1 MRTSPYYLNYKQAV
15 MGKTRRKS
23 GGKSEYQKAREER
36 ERIKMLKRL
45 HKLSKKKN
53 ER

>member
-1 MRTSPYYLNYKQAV
+1 

-23 GGKSEYQKAREER
+23 GGKSDYQKAREER
-36 ERIKMLKRL
+36 ERIKRLKRL

>member
-1 MRTSPYYLNYKQAV
+1 

-23 GGKSEYQKAREER
+23 GGKSDYQKAREER
-36 ERIKMLKRL
+36 ERIKRLKRL
-45 HKLSKKKN
+45 YKLNKKKN

>member
-1 MRTSPYYLNYKQAV
+1 

-23 GGKSEYQKAREER
+23 GGKSDYQKAREER

>member
-1 MRTSPYYLNYKQAV
+1 
-15 MGKTRRKS
+15 MGKTWRKS
-23 GGKSEYQKAREER
+23 GDKGAYQKAREER
-36 ERIKMLKRL
+36 ERIKKLKRL

>member
-1 MRTSPYYLNYKQAV
+1 

-23 GGKSEYQKAREER
+23 GGKSEFEKAREER
-36 ERIKMLKRL
+36 ERVKRL
-45 HKLSKKKN
+45 KQLNKLNKKKN

>member
-1 MRTSPYYLNYKQAV
+1 

-23 GGKSEYQKAREER
+23 RGKSDYQKAREER

-53 ER
+53 ERENSLN

>member
-1 MRTSPYYLNYKQAV
+1 

-23 GGKSEYQKAREER
+23 GGKSEFEKAREER
-36 ERIKMLKRL
+36 ERIKRLKRL
-45 HKLSKKKN
+45 YKLSKKRN

>member
-1 MRTSPYYLNYKQAV
+1 

-23 GGKSEYQKAREER
+23 GGKSDYQKAREER
-36 ERIKMLKRL
+36 ERIKRLKRL
-45 HKLSKKKN
+45 YKLSKKKD